1 MKWSATSSS
10 AHSPATTETSAKQP
24 RRWDS
29 AAARCIA
36 ACKNTAWNE
45 TPGVRTSHPAPGA
58 GGGITRIVDRTD
70 SALEWL
76 VFVAD
81 GLDADIF
88 YSDSL
93 VRFRALFAAS
103 RGLFPANTV
112 ESSLRNA
119 RTGLFLPRARSA
131 LG

>member
-10 AHSPATTETSAKQP
+10 APCPAMTEMSARRP

-29 AAARCIA
+29 AAARCTA
-36 ACKNTAWNE
+36 GYKNTAWNE
-45 TPGVRTSHPAPGA
+45 TPHVRTSHPASGA
-58 GGGITRIVDRTD
+58 GGGITRIVHRTD
-70 SALEWL
+70 SPLERL

-81 GLDADIF
+81 RLDADILNP
-88 YSDSL
+88 DSL
-93 VRFRALFAAS
+93 VGLRALLAAS
-103 RGLFPANTV
+103 RGLLPANLI
-112 ESSLRNA
+112 ESPLRNA